1 MKVAHKALSRDKA
14 TFEELSLSEKKL
26 WNSFET
32 DQIYQLFIGESNT
45 VPEFRFNWITV
56 TGGDITAK
64 LIPARTTMA
73 TRAPPISAPT
83 IVTQSKPPK
92 ATTLIS
98 FIRYHNQHFGHSSET
113 ASTCAKLKIIFLST
127 LSYTTDS
134 AT

>member
-1 MKVAHKALSRDKA
+1 MKKEAKLIKTTRERCHSTAPECFRKPLMKVAYELLSRDKA
-14 TFEELSLSEKKL
+14 TFEELSPSEKKL

-73 TRAPPISAPT
+73 TRAPPI
-83 IVTQSKPPK
+83 
-92 ATTLIS
+92 
-98 FIRYHNQHFGHSSET
+98 
-113 ASTCAKLKIIFLST
+113 
-127 LSYTTDS
+127 
-134 AT
+134 